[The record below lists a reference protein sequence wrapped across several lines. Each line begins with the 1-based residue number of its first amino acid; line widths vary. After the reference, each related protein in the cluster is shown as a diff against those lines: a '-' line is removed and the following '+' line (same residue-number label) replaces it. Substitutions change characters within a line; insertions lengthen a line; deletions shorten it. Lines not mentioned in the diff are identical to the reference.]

1 MRNSLVVERP
11 PAETDPR
18 ESAVDVPG
26 NFVTNSSSSVAA
38 LAGSVRQSPTAIIG
52 LLVLVFW
59 IVCAIAWPLLAPYDP
74 NQFHTAA
81 RLQPPS
87 TQFWFGTDQFGRDV
101 FSRVL
106 AGSRDILI
114 IAPLATLVGV
124 VCGTCLGLVAGFYRG
139 VLGEGVLRVMDAIM
153 AFPVV
158 TLSLLVVA
166 MVGPSVFNVIMV
178 IGLVFTPRVARVVYA
193 STLSVRDLNYVA
205 AARLRGE
212 SNGYILF
219 GEILPTITAPIVVE
233 STVRVGYAVF
243 ASATLSFLGLGI
255 PPPAADWGLQIADAR
270 TFLQSAPWTVLFPAL
285 AIASL
290 VIAVN
295 LVSDGLQS
303 NRGRMS

>member
-1 MRNSLVVERP
+1 MRDTLVAERP
-11 PAETDPR
+11 AQLAG
-18 ESAVDVPG
+18 ESVVDVQ
-26 NFVTNSSSSVAA
+26 SVSERFGSNGLLA
-38 LAGSVRQSPTAIIG
+38 LLQGVRRSPTAIVG
-52 LLVLVFW
+52 LVLLLVW
-59 IVCAIAWPLLAPYDP
+59 IICAIAWPVLAPYDP

-87 TQFWFGTDQFGRDV
+87 AQFWFGTDQFGRDV

-114 IAPLATLVGV
+114 VAPLATLVGIG
-124 VCGTCLGLVAGFYRG
+124 CGTCLGLVAGFYRG
-139 VLGEGVLRVMDAIM
+139 ILSEAVLRVMDAVM
-153 AFPVV
+153 AFPIV

-166 MVGPSVFNVIMV
+166 MLGPSVLNVILV

-193 STLSVRDLNYVA
+193 STLSVRDLNYIA

-212 SNGYILF
+212 SQAYILF
-219 GEILPTITAPIVVE
+219 GEILPTITAPIIVE
-233 STVRVGYAVF
+233 ATVRVGYAVF

-290 VIAVN
+290 VVGVN
-295 LVSDGLQS
+295 LVSDGLQ
-303 NRGRMS
+303 GARMRSS